1 MNEALR
7 LGRLSAEEGEVPVG
21 AVVTIGNKI
30 IGRGRNRREKVKNA
44 LHHAEIEAINEAC
57 ARLGGWRLWE
67 CEMYVTL
74 EPCPMCAGAI
84 INSRIKKVTF
94 GAWDK
99 KNGACGSVTNLF
111 TSPFSFTP
119 IYEGGFMEKECAD
132 LLSAF
137 FKDLRKKSENN
148 KTEKENTTM
157 EKIASFTVDHTK
169 LMRGMYISR
178 IDGDVVT
185 YDIRTR
191 RPNVEEVMENGAI
204 HTLEHLFATF
214 VRNSKFK
221 DNIILVSRVE
231 AYVECCR
238 RCGIELTAAD
248 KLIVGTAGKPLSRST
263 VQRVVRQE
271 MMAANVQGRKS
282 PHILR
287 HTFATH
293 LLGKGADMR
302 EIQEL
307 MGHSS
312 LSTTQHYTHNSI
324 EQLQSVYDKAHPHK

>member
-1 MNEALR
+1 MKEYFMNEALR

-57 ARLGGWRLWE
+57 TRLGGWRLWE

-84 INSRIKKVTF
+84 INSRIKRVTF

-132 LLSAF
+132 LLSVF
-137 FKDLRKKSENN
+137 FKNLRKKAENN
-148 KTEKENTTM
+148 NTEKENTTM

-221 DNIILVSRVE
+221 DNIIYFGPMGCRTGFYFLTTGMTHGEALKLTQEALAFIEVFDGEVPGVSAIECGNYRDHDLEGAKKE
-231 AYVECCR
+231 A
-238 RCGIELTAAD
+238 AAQ
-248 KLIVGTAGKPLSRST
+248 KEVLKNWTT
-263 VQRVVRQE
+263 
-271 MMAANVQGRKS
+271 
-282 PHILR
+282 
-287 HTFATH
+287 
-293 LLGKGADMR
+293 ADM
-302 EIQEL
+302 I
-307 MGHSS
+307 
-312 LSTTQHYTHNSI
+312 Y
-324 EQLQSVYDKAHPHK
+324 

>member
-1 MNEALR
+1 MKENFMREALC
-7 LGRLSAEEGEVPVG
+7 LAALSAEEGEVPVG

-57 ARLGGWRLWE
+57 SRLGGWRLWE

-111 TSPFSFTP
+111 TSNFSFTP
-119 IYEGGFMEKECAD
+119 LYEGGFMENECAEM
-132 LLSAF
+132 LSVF
-137 FKDLRKKSENN
+137 FKSLREKAQNN
-148 KTEKENTTM
+148 IKEKENTSM

-169 LMRGMYISR
+169 LLRGMYISR

-221 DNIILVSRVE
+221 DNIIYFGPMGCRTGFYFLTTGMTHGEALKLTQDALAFIETFEGDVPGVS
-231 AYVECCR
+231 AVECGNYR
-238 RCGIELTAAD
+238 DHDLDGAKKEAAD
-248 KLIVGTAGKPLSRST
+248 QK
-263 VQRVVRQE
+263 E
-271 MMAANVQGRKS
+271 
-282 PHILR
+282 ILKNW
-287 HTFATH
+287 TT
-293 LLGKGADMR
+293 ADM
-302 EIQEL
+302 I
-307 MGHSS
+307 
-312 LSTTQHYTHNSI
+312 Y
-324 EQLQSVYDKAHPHK
+324 

>member
-1 MNEALR
+1 MINRFIEYIESGKRYSKLTVRNYKRDILGFAEWFNDRIGLDKFDATKVSAEDIRDWIIYR
-7 LGRLSAEEGEVPVG
+7 LDTAELSAASMNRELSSIKSLFSYLRRIGVVEKDITKRISSLKTPKVLPQFVPQSRMDELLES
-21 AVVTIGNKI
+21 T
-30 IGRGRNRREKVKNA
+30 REQKYSQ
-44 LHHAEIEAINEAC
+44 E
-57 ARLGGWRLWE
+57 
-67 CEMYVTL
+67 
-74 EPCPMCAGAI
+74 
-84 INSRIKKVTF
+84 
-94 GAWDK
+94 
-99 KNGACGSVTNLF
+99 
-111 TSPFSFTP
+111 
-119 IYEGGFMEKECAD
+119 
-132 LLSAF
+132 
-137 FKDLRKKSENN
+137 FKQ
-148 KTEKENTTM
+148 
-157 EKIASFTVDHTK
+157 
-169 LMRGMYISR
+169 
-178 IDGDVVT
+178 
-185 YDIRTR
+185 
-191 RPNVEEVMENGAI
+191 
-204 HTLEHLFATF
+204 
-214 VRNSKFK
+214 VRNSLIISMLYGCGIRLAELLDIKLGDITNGSVKIHGKGDK
-221 DNIILVSRVE
+221 DRLVPLLPELVSRVE

>member
-1 MNEALR
+1 MINRFIEYIESGKRYSKLTVRNYKRDVLGFAEWFNDRIGLDKFDATKVSAEDIRDWIIYR
-7 LGRLSAEEGEVPVG
+7 LDTAELSAASMNRELSSIKSLFSYLRRIGVVEKDITKRISSLKTPKVLPQFVPQSRMDELLES
-21 AVVTIGNKI
+21 T
-30 IGRGRNRREKVKNA
+30 REQKYSQ
-44 LHHAEIEAINEAC
+44 E
-57 ARLGGWRLWE
+57 
-67 CEMYVTL
+67 
-74 EPCPMCAGAI
+74 
-84 INSRIKKVTF
+84 
-94 GAWDK
+94 
-99 KNGACGSVTNLF
+99 
-111 TSPFSFTP
+111 
-119 IYEGGFMEKECAD
+119 
-132 LLSAF
+132 
-137 FKDLRKKSENN
+137 FKQ
-148 KTEKENTTM
+148 
-157 EKIASFTVDHTK
+157 
-169 LMRGMYISR
+169 
-178 IDGDVVT
+178 
-185 YDIRTR
+185 
-191 RPNVEEVMENGAI
+191 
-204 HTLEHLFATF
+204 
-214 VRNSKFK
+214 VRNSLIISMLYGCGIRLAELLDIKLGDITNGSVKIHGKGDK
-221 DNIILVSRVE
+221 DRLVPLLPELVSRVE

-324 EQLQSVYDKAHPHK
+324 GQLLSVYDKAHPLI

>member
-1 MNEALR
+1 MINRFIEYIESGKRYSKLTVRNYKRDVLGFAEWFNDRIGLDKFDATKVSAEDIRDWIIYR
-7 LGRLSAEEGEVPVG
+7 LDTAELSAASMNRELSSIKSLFSYLRRIGVVEKDITKRISSLKTPKVLPQFVPQSRMDELLES
-21 AVVTIGNKI
+21 T
-30 IGRGRNRREKVKNA
+30 REQKYSQ
-44 LHHAEIEAINEAC
+44 E
-57 ARLGGWRLWE
+57 
-67 CEMYVTL
+67 
-74 EPCPMCAGAI
+74 
-84 INSRIKKVTF
+84 
-94 GAWDK
+94 
-99 KNGACGSVTNLF
+99 
-111 TSPFSFTP
+111 
-119 IYEGGFMEKECAD
+119 
-132 LLSAF
+132 
-137 FKDLRKKSENN
+137 FKQ
-148 KTEKENTTM
+148 
-157 EKIASFTVDHTK
+157 
-169 LMRGMYISR
+169 
-178 IDGDVVT
+178 
-185 YDIRTR
+185 
-191 RPNVEEVMENGAI
+191 
-204 HTLEHLFATF
+204 
-214 VRNSKFK
+214 VRNSLIISMLYGCGIRLAELLDIKLGDITNGSVKIHGKGDK
-221 DNIILVSRVE
+221 DRLVPLLPELVSRVE

-324 EQLQSVYDKAHPHK
+324 GQLLSV